1 MASIAR
7 LGSTHPLAS
16 LPIPRCKLV
25 GKVERV
31 EVKAKKRWENT
42 LAGSMRERLR
52 LLCPRVVIDTSNQQ
66 SDPEG
71 IYTAASP
78 RLFFLPHNDNI

>member
-7 LGSTHPLAS
+7 LSSTHPLAS
-16 LPIPRCKLV
+16 LRIPRYRLV
-25 GKVERV
+25 GKVEHV

-52 LLCPRVVIDTSNQQ
+52 LLCPRVVIDKSSQQ

-71 IYTAASP
+71 IYIAASP
-78 RLFFLPHNDNI
+78 PSFLSSPQR